1 MKPFLRYVRARSDEE
16 AERYAYRMYVTE
28 TLRGL
33 TNTVGSYLGGA
44 TVSMSLEEV
53 LHYKPESRTAD
64 EIKNHMKDKLRALG
78 GE

>member
-1 MKPFLRYVRARSDEE
+1 
-16 AERYAYRMYVTE
+16 MYVTE

-53 LHYKPESRTAD
+53 LHYKPETRSAD
-64 EIKNHMKDKLRALG
+64 EIKEHMKNRLKSLGEG